1 MSLGFG
7 KAGWD
12 CVTTEQLSKMG
23 SFHQSKRSDNKWY
36 AVEVG
41 WGIFIENLTY
51 FLFLRAVVNIPIQT
65 VKNCQR
71 IYWCPFSFQTACCN
85 FLVSY
90 SLVVVYLGSFLKV
103 ESFRVWRTQYK
114 RLNTHR
120 ALRCSVSMDGQTD
133 RPTVRTIKNCRLDF
147 MIVGFEVITHKLE
160 IQICFLGALACNVIL
175 NYCCIKA

>member
-1 MSLGFG
+1 MSLGFS

-36 AVEVG
+36 TVEVR
-41 WGIFIENLTY
+41 WGIFFENLTY

-71 IYWCPFSFQTACCN
+71 IYWCPFSFKTACCN

-103 ESFRVWRTQYK
+103 ESFRVWG
-114 RLNTHR
+114 NTIQTFKYSQSV
-120 ALRCSVSMDGQTD
+120 ALFSFDGWSD
-133 RPTVRTIKNCRLDF
+133 RPTDRRFAQLR
-147 MIVGFEVITHKLE
+147 IVGW
-160 IQICFLGALACNVIL
+160 IL
-175 NYCCIKA
+175 WS